1 MTVQPIADLDGLKTR
16 IRATWMAGDYGSVAA
31 STESAAKNFIDRRQI
46 KPNMQVLDVAYGNGN
61 LSIPAAKAG
70 AAVTGVDI
78 APNLLDQARARAARE
93 KLDIRFEEGDAENL
107 PVAVGAFDLVVSM
120 FGVMFAPRPNLVA
133 AELCRVCRSGGQIAM
148 ANWTPSGFIGALF
161 RATAKHVAPPV
172 GAPSPLQWGDE
183 ATVRE
188 RLGADVKDLQM
199 ARRLAQLKFPFSI
212 PETVEF
218 YRVHY
223 DPTLKAFAGLSETAQ
238 AALRRDLE
246 DLYVR
251 HNDARDGT
259 TCIAAEYLEVVGTRT

>member
-1 MTVQPIADLDGLKTR
+1 MTVQPITDLDGLKTR

-31 STESAAKNFIDRRQI
+31 STESAAKYFIDWRQ
-46 KPNMQVLDVAYGNGN
+46 LDVACGNGN

-107 PVAVGAFDLVVSM
+107 PVGVGAFDLVVSM
-120 FGVMFAPRPNLVA
+120 FGAMFAPRPNLVA
-133 AELCRVCRSGGQIAM
+133 AELSRVCRSGGQIAM

-183 ATVRE
+183 AAVGE

-199 ARRLAQLKFPFSI
+199 TRRLAQFKFPFSI

-223 DPTLKAFAGLSETAQ
+223 GPTLKAFAGLSEAAQ
-238 AALRRDLE
+238 AALRRPGRPL
-246 DLYVR
+246 R
-251 HNDARDGT
+251 PAQRGP
-259 TCIAAEYLEVVGTRT
+259 